1 MQNCVNMKSGDKMI
15 NKLADDILKYIEFLQ
30 TNNMY
35 ISIHTGFTEY
45 MMKLIEFNIHTN
57 PKCLM
62 VKSDNDR
69 WNECIR
75 MHEAELILDS
85 DVIRRKC
92 FAGVDELIF
101 KLNCGGSVCV
111 SFDEGKE
118 LDNVEI
124 LIKPLC
130 RMIEYLKMICPETE
144 DEITDNE
151 IVNRAIKFI
160 QRNFYNR
167 ISNEDIARVCSCS
180 LSTVC
185 HLFKKYKGISIHKF
199 ILNKRILY
207 AKELLRTSNLSV
219 SSVAA
224 KSGFSDY
231 NYFSSKFK
239 GETGISPTDYR
250 KHTSNQ

>member
-1 MQNCVNMKSGDKMI
+1 MQFYDNMNLGDEMI
-15 NKLADDILKYIEFLQ
+15 DKLIDDILKYIEFLRK
-30 TNNMY
+30 NNMY
-35 ISIHTGFTEY
+35 ISIHTDFTEY

-75 MHEAELILDS
+75 MHETELVSDS
-85 DVIRRKC
+85 DVIKRKC
-92 FAGVDELIF
+92 FAGVNELIF

-111 SFDEGKE
+111 SFAEGKE
-118 LDNVEI
+118 VDNAVTF
-124 LIKPLC
+124 IKPLC

-160 QRNFYNR
+160 QRNFYNK

-185 HLFKKYKGISIHKF
+185 HLFKKHKGISIHKF
-199 ILNKRILY
+199 ILDKRILY

-239 GETGISPTDYR
+239 RETGISPSDYR
-250 KHTSNQ
+250 KNIFY